1 MRRASSAHK
10 RPNRKAGKKA
20 KKNKRL
26 LSLCMTQ
33 QAPFDGRFFF
43 GSRTLLCLIAHLSN
57 ETTMIAAV
65 GGSHLV
71 LFPIS
76 VSLVVRSWD
85 VQAHPCTSRA
95 AARRLAATCSCTD
108 ASSFFSLIAHGLINK
123 GDMGKTKNY
132 YKCVT
137 FSNPNRLKPLAVN
150 RYCPCSSSRL
160 TQRF

>member
-1 MRRASSAHK
+1 MIRRASSAHK
-10 RPNRKAGKKA
+10 RRIGSSKKTE
-20 KKNKRL
+20 KKTAFFT
-26 LSLCMTQ
+26 CMTQ

-43 GSRTLLCLIAHLSN
+43 GSRTLLCLAAHLSN
-57 ETTMIAAV
+57 ETTIIAAV

-137 FSNPNRLKPLAVN
+137 FSNPNRLKPLAVD